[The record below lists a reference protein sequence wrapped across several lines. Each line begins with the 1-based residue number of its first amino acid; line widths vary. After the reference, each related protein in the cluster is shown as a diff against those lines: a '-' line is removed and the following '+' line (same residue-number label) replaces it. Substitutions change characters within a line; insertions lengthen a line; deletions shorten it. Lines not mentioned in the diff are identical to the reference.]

1 MKKGSTQ
8 TIPVQHIPR
17 NSRESDHDRRPQQKP
32 KAPAKKKS
40 SVALVISW
48 VFIAIILGLCI
59 FLLYLLFSGPSDGA
73 NNSSSSVRVIDFTKK
88 NSQADSSSQ
97 VDPESSSEDD
107 SSDTGLGEGAIM
119 PSMIGVR
126 LDVVKKQIGDNFT
139 LKIEYYFSDTDERN
153 VVVEQSIPEGTS
165 YDPSKKVE
173 LVLKVCSGP
182 ENVPVPVYYGQDQ
195 KSYLAQLN
203 ELNIKYKVTVMRGSK
218 AAGTVIGTSVYPG
231 KTINV
236 KNGEVLIV
244 FVSDG
249 KETVKVT
256 TKQSEPDTQSQEV
269 TDTQTQQSETKH
281 TKKETEETTEETKE
295 TKRTKKT
302 KADNE

>member
-1 MKKGSTQ
+1 MS
-8 TIPVQHIPR
+8 
-17 NSRESDHDRRPQQKP
+17 
-32 KAPAKKKS
+32 
-40 SVALVISW
+40 
-48 VFIAIILGLCI
+48 C
-59 FLLYLLFSGPSDGA
+59 
-73 NNSSSSVRVIDFTKK
+73 
-88 NSQADSSSQ
+88 
-97 VDPESSSEDD
+97 
-107 SSDTGLGEGAIM
+107 
-119 PSMIGVR
+119 
-126 LDVVKKQIGDNFT
+126 
-139 LKIEYYFSDTDERN
+139 
-153 VVVEQSIPEGTS
+153 
-165 YDPSKKVE
+165 
-173 LVLKVCSGP
+173 
-182 ENVPVPVYYGQDQ
+182 
-195 KSYLAQLN
+195 
-203 ELNIKYKVTVMRGSK
+203 GSK